1 MVLMKGRMSQLTDK
15 IYERDSYKTELS
27 TVVTDCFEENGK
39 VYIKLKETIFFPE
52 EGGQYADK
60 GSLTFDNM
68 TINVINGE
76 LIGSASE
83 SETDIRY
90 EVDKKIE
97 VGTAV
102 LCKLDW
108 DTRFDRM
115 QNHSGEHILSGL
127 IHNSLG
133 YDNIGFHLSDDEPV
147 TLVVSGLLDA
157 AQVRELEKQANTIV
171 YENLPIRD
179 SYPSKDELK
188 DIDYRSKI
196 DIAGQVRLIT
206 IGDENKTVD
215 ICACCA
221 PHVSHTG
228 AIGIIKIVSFMKFK
242 GGMQLG
248 ILCGR
253 RALEYIEHNLDN
265 LEIMA
270 RGFSTHAD
278 NVPKLVENL
287 KDDNMS
293 LNSKVA
299 ELTEKIIIED
309 IKAGVYDKCVF
320 TDMDLSAANMKNIYN
335 ELVSLRDGYAG
346 LFVGSDESGY
356 RYYAGGSNADAKI
369 LADKMRERLSAKGGG
384 SSQMIQGRI
393 EAKRDDIE
401 AFWKSL

>member
-1 MVLMKGRMSQLTDK
+1 MTDK

-27 TVVTDCFEENGK
+27 TVVTDCFEEDGK

-60 GSLTFDNM
+60 GTLVCDNRE
-68 TINVINGE
+68 INIINGE

-83 SETDIRY
+83 AETDIRY
-90 EVDKKIE
+90 EVEDKIE
-97 VGTAV
+97 SGTEV

-108 DTRFDRM
+108 ATRFDRM

-127 IHNSLG
+127 IHNTYG
-133 YDNIGFHLSDDEPV
+133 YDNIGFHLSDDEAV
-147 TLVVSGLLDA
+147 TLVVSGILDA
-157 AQVRELEKQANTIV
+157 TQVRELEKQANMIV
-171 YENLPIRD
+171 YRNLPITD

-206 IGDENKTVD
+206 IGDKDETID

-221 PHVSHTG
+221 PHVKLTG
-228 AIGIIKIVSFMKFK
+228 AIGIIKIISFMKFK
-242 GGMQLG
+242 GGTQLG

-253 RALEYIEHNLDN
+253 RALEYIEHNIDN
-265 LEIMA
+265 LELVA

-287 KDDNMS
+287 KEENMR

-299 ELTEKIIIED
+299 ELTEKIIIEN
-309 IKAGVYDKCVF
+309 IKSGVYDKCVF

-335 ELVSLRDGYAG
+335 EFISLREGFVG
-346 LFVGSDESGY
+346 LFVGDDENGY
-356 RYYAGGSNADAKI
+356 RYYAGGKDVDAKT
-369 LADKMRERLSAKGGG
+369 LADEMNKKLSAKGGG
-384 SSQMIQGRI
+384 SSQMIQGRLVS
-393 EAKRDDIE
+393 KREDIE
-401 AFWKSL
+401 AFWKSI